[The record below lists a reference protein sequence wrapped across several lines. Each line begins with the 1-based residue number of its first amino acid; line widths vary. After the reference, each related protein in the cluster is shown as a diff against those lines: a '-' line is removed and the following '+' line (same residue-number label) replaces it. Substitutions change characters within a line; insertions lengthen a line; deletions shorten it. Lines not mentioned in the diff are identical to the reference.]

1 MEIKINEQ
9 SQKFHLA
16 TTEGYVHGIG
26 HGIQVGKYKFCA
38 IPIGK
43 NINISEVTTGVKVIN
58 VPITIDIYIQTSTK
72 EDAMKFLVKVGE
84 MVKRIIS
91 KAENIDTLIEDAKK
105 SIVESFGEIPQP
117 EDVDTDWIFADI
129 GDVKH

>member
-1 MEIKINEQ
+1 MEIKVNEQ
-9 SQKFHLA
+9 TQKFHLA

-58 VPITIDIYIQTSTK
+58 VPITIDIFTKTSTK

-84 MVKRIIS
+84 MVERIIS
-91 KAENIDTLIEDAKK
+91 KAKNIDILIEDAKK

-129 GDVKH
+129 SDVTH

>member
-1 MEIKINEQ
+1 MKIKVNEQ

-58 VPITIDIYIQTSTK
+58 VPITIDIFIQTSTK
-72 EDAMKFLVKVGE
+72 EDTMKFLVKVGE

-117 EDVDTDWIFADI
+117 EDVDTDWIFVDI
-129 GDVKH
+129 SDVKH

>member
-1 MEIKINEQ
+1 MEIKVNEQ
-9 SQKFHLA
+9 TQKFHLA

-26 HGIQVGKYKFCA
+26 HGIQVGKYNFCA

-58 VPITIDIYIQTSTK
+58 VPITIDIFTQTSTK
-72 EDAMKFLVKVGE
+72 EDAMKFMVKVGE
-84 MVKRIIS
+84 MVERIIS
-91 KAENIDTLIEDAKK
+91 KAENIDILIEDAKK

-129 GDVKH
+129 SDVKH

>member
-1 MEIKINEQ
+1 MGIKINEQ
-9 SQKFHLA
+9 LQKFHLA

-58 VPITIDIYIQTSTK
+58 VPITIDIFIQTSTK
-72 EDAMKFLVKVGE
+72 EDAKKFLVKVGE

-91 KAENIDTLIEDAKK
+91 KAENIDILIEDAKK

-129 GDVKH
+129 SDVKH

>member
-1 MEIKINEQ
+1 MKIKVNEQ

-58 VPITIDIYIQTSTK
+58 VPITIDIFIQTSTK
-72 EDAMKFLVKVGE
+72 EDTMKFLVKVGE

-129 GDVKH
+129 SDVKH

>member
-1 MEIKINEQ
+1 MEIKVNEQ

-16 TTEGYVHGIG
+16 TTEGYVHGVG

-38 IPIGK
+38 IPIGE

-58 VPITIDIYIQTSTK
+58 VPITTDVLIQTSTK
-72 EDAMKFLVKVGE
+72 EDAMKFFVKVGE

-91 KAENIDTLIEDAKK
+91 KAENIDLLIEESKE

>member
-1 MEIKINEQ
+1 MEIKVNEQ
-9 SQKFHLA
+9 TQKFHLA

-58 VPITIDIYIQTSTK
+58 VPITIDIFTQTSTK
-72 EDAMKFLVKVGE
+72 EDAMKFMVKVGE
-84 MVKRIIS
+84 MVERIIS
-91 KAENIDTLIEDAKK
+91 KAENIDILIEDAKK

-129 GDVKH
+129 SDVKH

>member
-38 IPIGK
+38 IPIEK

-58 VPITIDIYIQTSTK
+58 VPITIDIFIQTSTK
-72 EDAMKFLVKVGE
+72 EDAKKFLVKGGE

-129 GDVKH
+129 SDVKH

>member
-43 NINISEVTTGVKVIN
+43 NINISEITTGVKVIN
-58 VPITIDIYIQTSTK
+58 VPITIDIFIQTSTK
-72 EDAMKFLVKVGE
+72 EDAKKFLVKVGE

-129 GDVKH
+129 SDVKH

>member
-9 SQKFHLA
+9 LQKFHLA

-58 VPITIDIYIQTSTK
+58 VPITIDIFIQTSTK
-72 EDAMKFLVKVGE
+72 EDAKKFLVKVGE

-91 KAENIDTLIEDAKK
+91 KAENIDILIEDAKK

-129 GDVKH
+129 SDVKH

>member
-1 MEIKINEQ
+1 MEIKVNEQ

-58 VPITIDIYIQTSTK
+58 VPITIDIFIQTSTK
-72 EDAMKFLVKVGE
+72 EDTMKFLVKVGE

-129 GDVKH
+129 SDVKH

>member
-1 MEIKINEQ
+1 MEIKVNEQ

-16 TTEGYVHGIG
+16 TTEGYVHGVG

-38 IPIGK
+38 IPIGE
-43 NINISEVTTGVKVIN
+43 NINISEVKTGVKVIN
-58 VPITIDIYIQTSTK
+58 VPITTDVLIQTSTK
-72 EDAMKFLVKVGE
+72 EDAMKFFVKVGE

-91 KAENIDTLIEDAKK
+91 KAENIDLLIEESKE

-129 GDVKH
+129 SDVKH

>member
-1 MEIKINEQ
+1 MKIMINEQ

-58 VPITIDIYIQTSTK
+58 VPITIDIFIQTSTK

-129 GDVKH
+129 SDVKH